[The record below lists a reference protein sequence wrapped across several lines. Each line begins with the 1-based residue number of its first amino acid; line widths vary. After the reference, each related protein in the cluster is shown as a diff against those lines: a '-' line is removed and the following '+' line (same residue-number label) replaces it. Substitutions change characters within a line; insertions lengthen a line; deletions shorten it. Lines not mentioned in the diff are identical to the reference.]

1 MFCLSD
7 REQTSQDIKSPW
19 FEVRSLDLIRKHFMK
34 NKCTNELRDERLADS
49 KTVNSPGGNALWIVS
64 FLPSTLA
71 VL

>member
-19 FEVRSLDLIRKHFMK
+19 FEVRSLGLIRKHFMK
-34 NKCTNELRDERLADS
+34 NKCTNELRDESLADS